1 MRQGRGCGEKKKYER
16 QNTTHGQFS
25 VEKIDGS
32 RGHGPLQAAEGILLK
47 NFHNL
52 I

>member
-1 MRQGRGCGEKKKYER
+1 MCEGRSRQEKRNER

-25 VEKIDGS
+25 VEKDGC

-47 NFHNL
+47 TP
-52 I
+52 